1 MEVFLRTSL
10 AVIVGFLAALKSFT
24 WVAEWL
30 LGIWDQLKRRNEASR
45 NIGALLAAVF
55 LPAGPWVLVIL
66 VALVAKFK
74 DAWWAMW
81 VACGFGAGLLFIA
94 GTTVVLIRR
103 QKKEREQN
111 AA

>member
-1 MEVFLRTSL
+1 MEILQTSL
-10 AVIVGFLAALKSFT
+10 AVISGCLVALKSFT

-30 LGIWDQLKRRNEASR
+30 LGIWDQLKRGKEESR
-45 NIGALLAAVF
+45 NLAALLAAVF
-55 LPAGPWVLVIL
+55 LFAGPWVLVIL

-94 GTTVVLIRR
+94 GTTILTIRGHR
-103 QKKEREQN
+103 KERDKN